1 MQITIVLK
9 ESMRLYPPVSYT
21 VRQAKQDV
29 QLGSAL
35 IIPKGMSVFVNIVG
49 MHGDRDIWG
58 EDVYEFNP
66 QRFLMMSNSKRNIGG
81 FIPFGFGGRI
91 CPGEKLAHM
100 EQKVILSMILSKFSF
115 SISPNYKHS
124 PTSLLSIM
132 PSNGMQL
139 IFHKI

>member
-1 MQITIVLK
+1 MQMNIVLE

-35 IIPKGMSVFVNIVG
+35 VIPKGMSVFINIVG
-49 MHGDRDIWG
+49 MHGDPDIWG

-66 QRFLMMSNSKRNIGG
+66 ERFSNRKRKRGG

-100 EQKVILSMILSKFSF
+100 EQKAILSMLLSKFSF
-115 SISPNYKHS
+115 SISPNYNHS

-139 IFHKI
+139 IVHKI